1 MRHFANFYVDYL
13 QNHAEET
20 LRGLL
25 EKHPNSE
32 SGYASAI
39 LKNAYKPDYFKH
51 AIDEGNSLGT
61 NTPIDKVLKDVKD
74 IGSLASRV
82 QVAHTHPDSVMG
94 ADLRNYPKFPSLQDY
109 KAHGEDKATYG
120 QALNPSLVFDNEFGK
135 PTTYKY
141 DYTPN
146 KWSNPYSKLNE
157 ISDKY
162 RMTNQDKE
170 FLNYKK
176 EENGSWSLES
186 NKKPD
191 FFFRRAALQESI
203 SNSKDNIFHKPWLS
217 VERQGE
223 PIPKNNINISPSRLG
238 ETVATA
244 NAVGLAH
251 GGYTLKKA
259 YDERRKQRQADDVQL
274 TNKYQ

>member
-1 MRHFANFYVDYL
+1 
-13 QNHAEET
+13 
-20 LRGLL
+20 
-25 EKHPNSE
+25 
-32 SGYASAI
+32 
-39 LKNAYKPDYFKH
+39 
-51 AIDEGNSLGT
+51 
-61 NTPIDKVLKDVKD
+61 
-74 IGSLASRV
+74 
-82 QVAHTHPDSVMG
+82 
-94 ADLRNYPKFPSLQDY
+94 
-109 KAHGEDKATYG
+109 
-120 QALNPSLVFDNEFGK
+120 
-135 PTTYKY
+135 
-141 DYTPN
+141 
-146 KWSNPYSKLNE
+146 
-157 ISDKY
+157 
-162 RMTNQDKE
+162 MTNQDKE